1 MLDDDNGR
9 AVIEQRLKNAE
20 QHPHVE
26 RVQTDGRFVEHENGI
41 RLRFA
46 DLAGQLQPLRLA
58 AGETGRFLAQREIA
72 KTQLPE
78 DSQLLADGF
87 SVFAKFHGAVHV
99 HVHEL
104 RQRSAR
110 PRLVRE
116 LYIVGLAGIP

>member
-9 AVIEQRLKNAE
+9 AVIKQRLKNAE
-20 QHPHVE
+20 QHPNIE
-26 RVQTDGRFVEHENGI
+26 WVQTDGRFVEHENGI
-41 RLRFA
+41 RLHFA

-58 AGETGRFLAQREIA
+58 AGETGCFLAQREIA
-72 KTQLPE
+72 KAQLPE
-78 DSQLLADGF
+78 NAQLLADAF

-104 RQRSAR
+104 RQRRAR
-110 PRLVRE
+110 PRLIRE